1 MLKKEHK
8 LLITDES
15 KSFSEQ
21 MDLEQLN
28 IPLVLNIMLVD
39 LQIGLKMMTN

>member
-15 KSFSEQ
+15 KNFSEQ

-39 LQIGLKMMTN
+39 LQIGLKMVIN